1 MSRLDSSLAPVSGSS
16 ELMCHPD
23 PEGADSRAGGKSLL
37 MLLGVVLLFLF
48 FFFFNDVGI
57 FVLVMSLQEQIEEG
71 EKVQPCFFK
80 SVVFGVEL
88 CLKLLV

>member
-48 FFFFNDVGI
+48 FFF
-57 FVLVMSLQEQIEEG
+57 LMMWESL
-71 EKVQPCFFK
+71 FL
-80 SVVFGVEL
+80 L
-88 CLKLLV
+88 CPYRNR

>member
-1 MSRLDSSLAPVSGSS
+1 M
-16 ELMCHPD
+16 
-23 PEGADSRAGGKSLL
+23 
-37 MLLGVVLLFLF
+37 
-48 FFFFNDVGI
+48 GI

-88 CLKLLV
+88 CLKLLVYFYFYLYFFFFFFSVLRSRLDLNI